1 MRQFSLVEQY
11 IKEPCSFRS
20 HIWANKWSSKKQ
32 TNKHQQT
39 NKQTKTKREKNIP
52 WDPKKAPLHELFLH
66 SELGSPS
73 SSSLS
78 TGFCRCNTSFHT
90 TLTQRG
96 ASLWWLSE
104 DVPLSRPFF
113 CWNVTFNFAWPLV
126 SSLYLQHLDF
136 LLRPFCQEAVL
147 LLPWFTSRSWQ
158 AFILC
163 QALTVNLSFISP
175 RRSQPKPY
183 S

>member
-32 TNKHQQT
+32 TNTNKQT
-39 NKQTKTKREKNIP
+39 NKQKPREKRIYP
-52 WDPKKAPLHELFLH
+52 ETPKKHHCMNSSCIQNWDRPPLPLCPLAFADVTHPFIPPWPKEGLVYDDCQRMCLFPGH
-66 SELGSPS
+66 
-73 SSSLS
+73 
-78 TGFCRCNTSFHT
+78 
-90 TLTQRG
+90 
-96 ASLWWLSE
+96 
-104 DVPLSRPFF
+104 FF